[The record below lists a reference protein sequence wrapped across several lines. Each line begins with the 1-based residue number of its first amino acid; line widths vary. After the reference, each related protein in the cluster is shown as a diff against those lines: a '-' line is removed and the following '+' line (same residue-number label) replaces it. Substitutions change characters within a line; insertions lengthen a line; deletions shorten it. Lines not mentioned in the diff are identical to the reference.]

1 MTENRRG
8 PTSPD
13 GTPTTNL
20 ATENGICRPLP
31 DSTPSPN
38 VLLQGYPEH
47 RAWLR
52 AQFVSRLRSR
62 RRISRELDSLFGA
75 GRPDL
80 VLFENREPGGDYW
93 ADTGMSLGIPERRAA
108 GLAMV
113 EWVEWV
119 DAA

>member
-1 MTENRRG
+1 MTAKNDGRPSPETANNNSDAGNGSRG
-8 PTSPD
+8 R
-13 GTPTTNL
+13 G
-20 ATENGICRPLP
+20 A

-38 VLLQGYPEH
+38 VILSDYPEH

-62 RRISRELDSLFGA
+62 RRISRELDSLLGA

-93 ADTGMSLGIPERRAA
+93 ADTGMTLGTPERRAA
-108 GLAMV
+108 GLAMA
-113 EWVEWV
+113 ER
-119 DAA
+119 AA